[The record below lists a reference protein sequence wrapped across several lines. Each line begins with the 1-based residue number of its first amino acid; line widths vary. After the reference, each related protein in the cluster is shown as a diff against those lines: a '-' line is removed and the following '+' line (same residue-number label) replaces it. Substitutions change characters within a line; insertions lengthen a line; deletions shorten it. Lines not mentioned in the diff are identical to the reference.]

1 MKPRVDVTE
10 QIVPADAPDRRKA
23 KQPPAS
29 NSFVPPVVGLIMV
42 SVAVNDLLKAGGVSV

>member
-10 QIVPADAPDRRKA
+10 KIVPETAPDIRKA

-29 NSFVPPVVGLIMV
+29 NSFVPPVAGLIMV
-42 SVAVNDLLKAGGVSV
+42 SVVVRDLLTTIEPR